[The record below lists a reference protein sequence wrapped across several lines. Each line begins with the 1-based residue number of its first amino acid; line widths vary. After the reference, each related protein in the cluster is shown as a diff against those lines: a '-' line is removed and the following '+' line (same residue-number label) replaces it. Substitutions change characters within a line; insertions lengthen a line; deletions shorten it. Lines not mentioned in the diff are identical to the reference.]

1 MPISKFSTLT
11 EMKDYVRK
19 NNLNKGNIRLNMKKS
34 VMLGLLDKGGH
45 IHTGPRGSKAPVKKA
60 PVKKTPMDKD
70 LFMNVMSVMT
80 DVAKSRDKPT
90 TWQLSYPQN
99 FDQERYFGK
108 DEYDNDIPLEI
119 HIKDNVKL
127 PNPLSTWSGYGTG
140 ALYGQMN
147 YSFAQ
152 GLITKFKLNTGDGYS
167 LTKFG

>member
-19 NNLNKGNIRLNMKKS
+19 HNLNKGEIRLNMKKS

-45 IHTGPRGSKAPVKKA
+45 IHTGPRSADAPKKKA

-90 TWQLSYPQN
+90 TWQLSYPRNHEQS
-99 FDQERYFGK
+99 RYFGK
-108 DEYDNDIPLEI
+108 DEYDNDIPLEMYI
-119 HIKDNVKL
+119 DDNVKL

-147 YSFAQ
+147 NSFAQ
-152 GLITKFKLNTGDGYS
+152 GLIKKFKLNTGDGYS